1 MLPSVILE
9 VIDSFQKIPG
19 LGKRSSQ
26 KLALDLLE
34 LSPEN
39 YIELINKVQE
49 MKEVIKF
56 CKICG
61 FFCDNDICNICTNPV
76 RSRNQICLVEK
87 TTDVLNI
94 EKTQIYSGTYHI
106 LNKLISPIDNIF
118 VQQTKLLDLLQIRLP
133 ELISKLKPDQTIE
146 LVIFFKAGFSADSTL
161 AYIKDFIR
169 QKDWQSKIII
179 TKLAEGLPLY
189 YNPDNLDQATIIR
202 AIEDRRSVT
211 LL

>member
-9 VIDSFQKIPG
+9 VIESFQKIPG

-34 LSPEN
+34 LPSEN
-39 YIELINKVQE
+39 YNELIIKIQN

-56 CKICG
+56 CRICG
-61 FFCDNDICNICTNPV
+61 FFCDKEVCNICNNPA

-94 EKTQIYSGTYHI
+94 EKTQVYSGTYHI

-118 VQQTKLLDLLQIRLP
+118 VQQTKLLDLLQLRLP
-133 ELISKLKPDQTIE
+133 ELIESLKPDHTIE

-169 QKDWQSKIII
+169 QRDWQGKIFI

-202 AIEDRRSVT
+202 AIEDRRNIEV
-211 LL
+211 

>member
-1 MLPSVILE
+1 MLPSVVLE

-39 YIELINKVQE
+39 YIELVTKIQE
-49 MKEVIKF
+49 MKEIIKF
-56 CKICG
+56 CQICG
-61 FFCDNDICNICTNPV
+61 FFCDRDICNICTNPV

-94 EKTQIYSGTYHI
+94 EKTQVYSGTYHI

-118 VQQTKLLDLLQIRLP
+118 VQQTKLLDLLQLRLP
-133 ELISKLKPDQTIE
+133 ELIERLKPDQTIE

-169 QKDWQSKIII
+169 QKDWRGKIFI

-189 YNPDNLDQATIIR
+189 YNPDNLDQATVIR
-202 AIEDRRSVT
+202 AIEDRRSVEI
-211 LL
+211 

>member
-1 MLPSVILE
+1 MLPAIILE

-26 KLALDLLE
+26 KLTLDLLE
-34 LSPEN
+34 LQLDN
-39 YIELINKVQE
+39 YNELIAKVQA

-56 CKICG
+56 CSICG
-61 FFCDNDICNICTNPV
+61 FFCDRDMCNICSSN
-76 RSRNQICLVEK
+76 SRNKHQICLVEK

-94 EKTQIYSGTYHI
+94 EKTQVYSGTYHV

-118 VQQTKLLDLLQIRLP
+118 VQQTKLLDLLQLRLP
-133 ELISKLKPDQTIE
+133 DKIADLKPDQTIE
-146 LVIFFKAGFSADSTL
+146 LIIFFKAGFSADSTM

-169 QKDWQSKIII
+169 QKNWQSKILI

-202 AIEDRRSVT
+202 AIEDRRNIEVV
-211 LL
+211 